1 MAFKTDIFSVG
12 CVAVGNLS
20 SGCVV
25 NVLPY
30 YVFGVP
36 DISAF

>member
-1 MAFKTDIFSVG
+1 MRRTNYTAFKTDIFPVDS
-12 CVAVGNLS
+12 VAVGNLS

-30 YVFGVP
+30 
-36 DISAF
+36 